1 MAKAE
6 GEKKLAEVLKSKSLE
21 GFSEPVWVSRQNPK
35 GQPEVLVN
43 REIAIPSQQLP
54 TFTGTAVPG
63 GAYIVGYVAESR
75 LNQAKPEEVEAL
87 RREIAAIYG
96 EADRRAYLSA
106 LKAVMKSEI
115 LRPDFIEGKKDQE
128 P

>member
-1 MAKAE
+1 M
-6 GEKKLAEVLKSKSLE
+6 
-21 GFSEPVWVSRQNPK
+21 
-35 GQPEVLVN
+35 LVN

-63 GAYIVGYVAESR
+63 GAYIVGYVAERR